1 MVTDSPISQNSGGRN
16 WAVNKRSSSFTS
28 SKSNVAAQE
37 LGIPLKR
44 DGFQGNKKNSLPN
57 RSGSAP
63 PSMCGSLASLRS
75 LMGNQN
81 FTLDRNLGNLSN
93 IIEGCESEAKLLT
106 DPTSYTYHCSNT
118 SLSLGLASL
127 SISQDAQVVVDLI
140 GGLEDNRRMPLFY
153 DSDKESLS
161 TANYVRAAHREEPD
175 DDSSPKRGSDDR
187 SRRNSGFASAG
198 YRTPSK
204 VHQYRKSLVD
214 LIQEDFSCT
223 QSSVYCSQSRMMKH
237 VTTEV
242 ADFDASVKS
251 SSAEM
256 GKILELKATV
266 DVCSR
271 SPILCPSSTCSI
283 LSCDDSSVYDL
294 SVSASCS
301 SSPNRSAS
309 PHSPLNKELT
319 AQKAKLAS
327 GVKVCGVSDSSIWDT
342 SSGTNNAG
350 TSNDKHLIRYSWQ
363 HPQLNGSH
371 QGTSSTRQSQIATQG
386 VQSFNNPAVPFPLIR
401 TKTTSIEAGQGL
413 LTSDINLQS
422 RGTGAYGTPY
432 YPNLHPSGLFTPPCN
447 ISAHA
452 LPAPVMPPFVTGYT
466 PRSALAFSL
475 DNPVSPHISPRNCGV
490 SSGGNVSPGV
500 DLQHFYNLY
509 GQLKLTM
516 PPSFVDAG
524 YTLYFQPPVGSYSY
538 INHYGSVVSRG
549 NALGSMADSYGPPKG
564 LIPAVYSPDPR
575 LNFCAAGAGNPSP
588 SRDPIASPTYY
599 GTPPNIGVTMQY
611 PTSPLACPV
620 FQQPPVP
627 GGCFSGRETE
637 NMRLPFSGKMS
648 AASYWQGQKV
658 HEKAGDMKS
667 HSFLQEMKSIKG
679 HIFEL
684 SEIAGRIVEFSG
696 DQHGS
701 RFIQQKLETC
711 SVEEKASV
719 LEEVLPHAYT
729 LMTDVFGNYVMQKF
743 FEHGS
748 TEQRKRLADQLV
760 GHVLPLT
767 LQMYGCRV
775 IQKALEVIELDQ
787 KARLVLELDG
797 NVLQCVRD
805 QNGNHVIQKCIECVP
820 TERISFIISA
830 FRGQVATLST
840 HPYGC
845 RVIQRMLEHCTDD
858 MQTSCIMDEIL
869 QSACLLAQDQYG
881 NYVTQ
886 HVLERGKP
894 HERSQII
901 CKLAGKIVQMSQ
913 NKFAS
918 NVIEKCLEHGDTTAK
933 EILIEE
939 ILGQTEGNDNLLKMM
954 KDRFANYVVQKILAT
969 CSDNQREILLNRIKL
984 HVQALKKYTYGKH
997 IVARVEQ
1004 WLGGGNTV
1012 FF

>member
-1 MVTDSPISQNSGGRN
+1 MVTKNPIRLPGNSGGGN

-28 SKSNVAAQE
+28 PKSDAAAQE
-37 LGIPLKR
+37 LGIPLKGS
-44 DGFQGNKKNSLPN
+44 GFQGKEKNSLPN

-75 LMGNQN
+75 LMGEQD
-81 FTLDRNLGNLSN
+81 FAGDGNLGNLSN
-93 IIEGCESEAKLLT
+93 TIESCESEAKLLT
-106 DPTSYTYHCSNT
+106 DSASYMYHCSKATLN
-118 SLSLGLASL
+118 LGLASS
-127 SISQDAQVVVDLI
+127 SISQEAQLAVDLI
-140 GGLEDNRRMPLFY
+140 GGLEDNWSLPLFY
-153 DSDKESLS
+153 VSDKESLS
-161 TANYVRAAHREEPD
+161 TSNSMRAAHKEEPD
-175 DDSSPKRGSDDR
+175 DNSSPKQESDDR
-187 SRRNSGFASAG
+187 RNSEFASAG
-198 YRTPSK
+198 FRTASK

-214 LIQEDFSCT
+214 LIQEDFSHT
-223 QSSVYCSQSRMMKH
+223 QSFVYYNQSQMTNH
-237 VTTEV
+237 VATEV

-256 GKILELKATV
+256 VKISELKATV

-319 AQKAKLAS
+319 AENAKLAS
-327 GVKVCGVSDSSIWDT
+327 GVNVCGVSDSSIWDT
-342 SSGTNNAG
+342 KSSTNSAG
-350 TSNDKHLIRYSWQ
+350 TSNGKHLINYSWQ

-371 QGTSSTRQSQIATQG
+371 QGTSMSRQPQIATQG
-386 VQSFNNPAVPFPLIR
+386 VQFSNNPVIHFPHIQ
-401 TKTTSIEAGQGL
+401 TKMTSTEAGRGL
-413 LTSDINLQS
+413 HTSGINLQS
-422 RGTGAYGTPY
+422 HGIGAHGATY

-447 ISAHA
+447 IRAYA
-452 LPAPVMPPFVTGYT
+452 LPASVMPPFVTEYT
-466 PRSALAFSL
+466 PHSALPFSL
-475 DNPVSPHISPRNCGV
+475 DNPVSPYISPRNCGV
-490 SSGGNVSPGV
+490 SSGGNITLGV
-500 DLQHFYNLY
+500 DLQHFYNLH
-509 GQLKLTM
+509 GQLRVTM
-516 PPSFVDAG
+516 PPFVDPVCMP
-524 YTLYFQPPVGSYSY
+524 YFQCPVGSYSY
-538 INHYGSVVSRG
+538 TNHYGSMASRG
-549 NALGSMADSYGPPKG
+549 SAIGSMADSYGPQKG

-575 LNFCAAGAGNPSP
+575 LNLSATGAGNPSP

-599 GTPPNIGVTMQY
+599 GAPPNIGVAMQY

-620 FQQPPVP
+620 FQQSPVP
-627 GGCFSGRETE
+627 GGCFSGRKSQ
-637 NMRLPFSGKMS
+637 NMRLPGKKS
-648 AASYWQGQKV
+648 ATSCWQGQRV
-658 HEKAGDMKS
+658 HEKVGNMES
-667 HSFLQEMKSIKG
+667 HCFLQEMKSSKG
-679 HIFEL
+679 HKFEL
-684 SEIAGRIVEFSG
+684 SEIVGHIVEFSG

-711 SVEEKASV
+711 SVEEKDSV
-719 LEEVLPHAYT
+719 LEEVLPHTYT
-729 LMTDVFGNYVMQKF
+729 LMIDAFGNYVMQKF

-748 TEQRKRLADQLV
+748 PEQRKRLADQLV

-830 FRGQVATLST
+830 FCGQVATLST

-845 RVIQRMLEHCTDD
+845 RVIQRLLEHCTND

-901 CKLAGKIVQMSQ
+901 CTLAGKIVQMSQ

-918 NVIEKCLEHGDTTAK
+918 NVIEKCLEHGDTTEK
-933 EILIEE
+933 EVLIEE
-939 ILGQTEGNDNLLKMM
+939 ILGQTEGNDNLLIMM
-954 KDRFANYVVQKILAT
+954 KDRFANYVVQKILVT
-969 CSDNQREILLNRIKL
+969 CSDKQREILLNRIKL

-1004 WLGGGNTV
+1004 WLGEEGQDLNS
-1012 FF
+1012 